1 MEKEYI
7 ASLIEKGQVY
17 EITSVSGGD
26 IASAFRLKTE
36 EGVYFMKI
44 NPAHGMSVAEAA
56 GLNTLQEA
64 GGLRIPQVYRA
75 LEGKESILLLEWIG
89 QGPPS
94 NDYWKKVGSGLAIMH
109 NTQGLEFGFYDDN
122 YIGPIVQKN
131 DHHEEWATFY
141 AEQRLIPLARQCF
154 DQEKLTQLDLDQ
166 LDRLCS
172 RLNDHFPKED
182 PSLVHGDLWSANLIC
197 DDKGAP
203 VLIDP
208 AVYYGHREMDLG
220 MTALFGRFPE
230 PFYDAYHEQY
240 PLEKGWR
247 ERMPL
252 TQLWPLMVHLFLFG
266 GGYRSSVKSILKQYG
281 S

>member
-1 MEKEYI
+1 MDKEYV
-7 ASLIEKGQVY
+7 ANLIDKGHIF
-17 EITSVSGGD
+17 EMTPVSGGD
-26 IASAFRLKTE
+26 IARAFRLNTE

-56 GLNTLQEA
+56 GLNTLREA
-64 GGLRIPQVYRA
+64 GGLRVPEVNRA
-75 LEGKESILLLEWIG
+75 LEGKESILLLEWVG
-89 QGPPS
+89 QGDLS
-94 NDYWKKVGSGLAIMH
+94 KDYWEKAGSGLAAVHAI
-109 NTQGLEFGFYDDN
+109 QGLEFGFYDDTF
-122 YIGPIVQKN
+122 IGPIVQRN
-131 DHHEEWATFY
+131 DHHKEWASFY

-154 DQEKLTQLDLDQ
+154 DQGKFTQSNLHQ
-166 LDRLCS
+166 LDRLC
-172 RLNDHFPKED
+172 RQLNDHFPTEN
-182 PSLVHGDLWSANLIC
+182 PSLVHGDLWSGNLMC
-197 DDKGAP
+197 DDHGQP